1 MGVAVVAASLALLGG
16 NSTHRQFEEL
26 SQSQP
31 IPREAAVPPE
41 LKPEKNPFTLK
52 LLFDKVQLNRVIY

>member
-26 SQSQP
+26 SQSHP

-52 LLFDKVQLNRVIY
+52 LPTNR